1 MKSHYRPAF
10 NARVYGPAEHRAD
23 IYWRN
28 RRMDIADR
36 RKAVYREILNLKS
49 LPRKNMEQEYRLAEL
64 EAEYK
69 RLMRCEK

>member
-1 MKSHYRPAF
+1 MNYF
-10 NARVYGPAEHRAD
+10 DIQAEPGT
-23 IYWRN
+23 
-28 RRMDIADR
+28 
-36 RKAVYREILNLKS
+36 ILNLKS

>member
-1 MKSHYRPAF
+1 
-10 NARVYGPAEHRAD
+10 
-23 IYWRN
+23 
-28 RRMDIADR
+28 MDIADR